1 MNISDLKKQLESQIK
16 ETIENGIGIIQAFQ
30 EIEDVYIDVLNIT
43 NTKKDGK
50 SRFSVSVS
58 IDTKPEKEKEKEKK
72 YRPYNFSELY
82 QLYFHNA
89 KLQCKNSNLI
99 GNIVGFNKEKK
110 GAFILVL
117 GRWVGAEA
125 LLENWQR
132 PNGDPCGVEEERIK

>member
-1 MNISDLKKQLESQIK
+1 MNISDLKKQLENQIK

-30 EIEDVYIDVLNIT
+30 EIDDVDIDVINIT
-43 NTKKDGK
+43 NTEKDEK
-50 SRFSVSVS
+50 SKFHVSVS
-58 IDTKPEKEKEKEKK
+58 IGTKSKKEKT

-89 KLQCKNSNLI
+89 KLQFKNSNLR

-110 GAFILVL
+110 GVFILVL

-125 LLENWQR
+125 LLKNWQY
-132 PNGDPCGVEEERIK
+132 PNGDPCGVLED

>member
-1 MNISDLKKQLESQIK
+1 MNIEDLKKQLESQIK

-30 EIEDVYIDVLNIT
+30 EIEDVNISVVKVSST
-43 NTKKDGK
+43 EKNEKIE
-50 SRFSVSVS
+50 FCVSVS
-58 IDTKPEKEKEKEKK
+58 IDTKSEKEKT

-89 KLQCKNSNLI
+89 KLQFKNSNLR

-117 GRWVGAEA
+117 RRWVGAEA
-125 LLENWQR
+125 LLENWQW